1 MKRDGTSKRNVLLF
15 VAGGAGAASNDDFFF
30 GKASLNQ
37 TASGNKKNG
46 SSGNQKFIF
55 RDEKDIFSGGAGV
68 FKGPVSRGLRVGS
81 VAPKS
86 YKDGLIGGKG
96 IDLNEELTEGGF
108 GGGGAHYYKNGHNY
122 CGAGGG
128 YTGGG
133 TKLSGYDSCNGG
145 GGGSF
150 SIDEE
155 AKFDHVHENYA
166 KCTVTYLD

>member
-1 MKRDGTSKRNVLLF
+1 MTG
-15 VAGGAGAASNDDFFF
+15 
-30 GKASLNQ
+30 
-37 TASGNKKNG
+37 
-46 SSGNQKFIF
+46 
-55 RDEKDIFSGGAGV
+55 E
-68 FKGPVSRGLRVGS
+68 LREDS

-96 IDLNEELTEGGF
+96 RDEYGDLTEGGF
-108 GGGGAHYYKNGHNY
+108 GGGGASYGRNGHAY
-122 CGAGGG
+122 FGAGGG

-133 TKLSGYDSCNGG
+133 TKIYNDEYCDGG

-155 AKFDHVHENYA
+155 AQFDHAHEDYG